1 MRAKS
6 GAASVHYSDH
16 DTQPRT
22 PMTKLT
28 IRLVPVLAALFAA
41 CDSPADPAA
50 HALANPRFE
59 RSANAI
65 QHQVTGGGEL
75 DVAALFPGAD
85 KETYGFSATV
95 DFAGNVRGEMAI
107 NFSDTAPFHLE
118 VTCLSVNGHD
128 AWIGGVVTQTHD
140 ENAIPVGLE
149 MWVRVR
155 DNGNAANGVPDQMGF
170 FRFAP
175 ANFCALQRPA
185 PLAFSWRHGNISV
198 K

>member
-1 MRAKS
+1 MK
-6 GAASVHYSDH
+6 
-16 DTQPRT
+16 
-22 PMTKLT
+22 KLT
-28 IRLVPVLAALFAA
+28 ISIAPVLAVLFTA
-41 CDSPADPAA
+41 CDSPADPSVRAA
-50 HALANPRFE
+50 ASPRFE
-59 RSANAI
+59 RSENAI
-65 QHQVTGGGEL
+65 QHQVTGGGRL
-75 DVAALFPGAD
+75 DVAALFPGEE
-85 KETYGFSATV
+85 KETYGFSAIV
-95 DFAGNVRGEMAI
+95 DGAGNARGEMAI

-155 DNGNAANGVPDQMGF
+155 DNGDAADGMPDQMGF

-175 ANFCALQRPA
+175 ASFCALQRPA
-185 PLAFSWRHGNISV
+185 PLAFSWLDGNISV